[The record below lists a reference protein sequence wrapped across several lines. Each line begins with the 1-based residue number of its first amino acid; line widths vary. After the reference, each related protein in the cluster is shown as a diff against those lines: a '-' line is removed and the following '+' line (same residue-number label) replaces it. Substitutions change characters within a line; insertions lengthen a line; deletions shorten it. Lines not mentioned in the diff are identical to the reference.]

1 MREVKSNSGQAL
13 LLVLL
18 TMAVAIV
25 VVLSVVS
32 KSVTD
37 VTITSTEEE
46 SLKAFSAAEAG
57 IEESLLNVVPQAV
70 SGSVD
75 SSVNYNVVL
84 TQETAGSSFNYPE
97 QLGSGDTGTIWFV
110 SHDSNG
116 VLTCASGMIC
126 TRTNN
131 MYLYWGTSSGQ
142 QKPAVE
148 ITFFYD
154 PNRRS
159 FLHSGNSSINYSGLQ
174 ARTFAFDPD
183 STRLGQNGFA
193 LAETGSYPVSY
204 GQTTVNYKYRI
215 GIVNLNSNINGCV
228 NSNNNCLV
236 LAKVRLLYNDLPEG
250 FGVSIQG
257 GGAGEQLPAQGYKV
271 SSTGSAAGGSVT
283 RKVEVFQGYPEPPSI
298 FDSVLFS
305 LRGLER

>member
-1 MREVKSNSGQAL
+1 MRKVKSNSGQAL

-70 SGSVD
+70 SGSVG
-75 SSVNYNVVL
+75 SENYNVVS

-110 SHDSNG
+110 SHDPNG
-116 VLTCASGMIC
+116 VLSCASGMIC
-126 TRTNN
+126 TRTND

-215 GIVNLNSNINGCV
+215 GINNLNSSINGCV
-228 NSNNNCLV
+228 NDNNNCLV

-257 GGAGEQLPAQGYKV
+257 GGTGRQLPAQGYKV

-305 LRGLER
+305 LKGLER